1 MADQASA
8 PFDEEEAKILAESI
22 VLDASA
28 VIALINE
35 EPGADVVDAALD
47 DAVISAVNLSEV
59 IAVLIDAGFELER
72 AQAMVSPDRTAGARV
87 RRAAGPARGRA
98 ARDQAGSRTVA
109 GRSSVP
115 VLGRTAQRG
124 GSDRRPTLGDA

>member
-109 GRSSVP
+109 GRSGVP

>member
-35 EPGADVVDAALD
+35 EPGADVDAALD

>member
-109 GRSSVP
+109 GRSGVP
-115 VLGRTAQRG
+115 VLGRTAQRS